1 MFVKTVDLQHQD
13 DRHLRPVIFTQK
25 YGIKRM
31 QLTKKKG
38 IPEILTVKIVVKAR
52 NRNRDSKTCR
62 NRT

>member
-38 IPEILTVKIVVKAR
+38 IPEILTVKIVVK
-52 NRNRDSKTCR
+52 S
-62 NRT
+62 